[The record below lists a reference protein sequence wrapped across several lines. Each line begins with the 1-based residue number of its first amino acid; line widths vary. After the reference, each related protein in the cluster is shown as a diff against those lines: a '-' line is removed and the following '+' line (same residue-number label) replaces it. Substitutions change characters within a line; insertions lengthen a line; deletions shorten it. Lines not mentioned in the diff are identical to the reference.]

1 MSLGGFAEKTFE
13 VNSNKIY
20 TFDDY
25 SNSFGISVEE
35 QKVENDR
42 PSNYIE
48 GLDLEKPSFT
58 IDLRQSSSV
67 DVETELKEWKEIC
80 YSKTPHM
87 LFIGNTPVSDNK
99 YILEKGDISDSLIIN
114 SGKMIKCKLK
124 LTFREHVRYG
134 AKKEEGTSSETKKS
148 SGSSSSKKKKSSTS
162 SSDNT
167 MSSDDEAKVSALESQ
182 IFGG

>member
-25 SNSFGISVEE
+25 SNSFGISIEE
-35 QKVENDR
+35 QEVENDR
-42 PSNYIE
+42 PSNYIK

-99 YILEKGDISDSLIIN
+99 YILEKGNISDSLVTN

-134 AKKEEGTSSETKKS
+134 AKKKK
-148 SGSSSSKKKKSSTS
+148 GHHLKLRKVRVHLKKKSSSS

-167 MSSDDEAKVSALESQ
+167 MSSDDEAKVLALESQ